1 MYTTISKSHDK
12 HLYKE
17 KKKKVTSKKQQADK
31 RSIEFIFM

>member
-17 KKKKVTSKKQQADK
+17 KKKVTSKKQQADK